1 MAVDMTR
8 LSEKG
13 QIVIPSELRKNLGL
27 KEGARFLVM
36 GIDDTII
43 LRRVELSKERLRLK
57 ELMRLSRRKAEKVG
71 LTEKEIDELI
81 HSLRKA
87 SK

>member
-1 MAVDMTR
+1 MAIEMTR

-27 KEGARFLVM
+27 KEGARFIVT

-43 LRRVELSKERLRLK
+43 LRRIEPSKERARLK
-57 ELMRLSRRKAEKVG
+57 ELLRSSREKAEKVG
-71 LTEKEIDELI
+71 FTEKEIDRLI
-81 HSLRKA
+81 HSLRKE
-87 SK
+87 SE